1 MIEALQNRTLGGDGG
16 GSGAKVEKLLLV
28 VTFFLEK
35 GGNENGAPLYI
46 VGERGV
52 ST

>member
-28 VTFFLEK
+28 GDVFFR
-35 GGNENGAPLYI
+35 
-46 VGERGV
+46 ERGK
-52 ST
+52 